1 MNFDLSP
8 DAYNQMPP
16 ELAVVI
22 PVYNEQD
29 SIQKVIQ
36 EWIPELEKWCQNF
49 IILAFDDGSQ
59 DNSLTILHQLQTQ
72 FGQRLVVITRPN
84 RGHGQTCLEGYHHAA
99 KLGARFVF
107 QIDSDWQCD
116 PCYFSAFWLVRNQAL
131 VISGIRTRRDD
142 GWKRLIV
149 TKTLR
154 LMLLLAFGVDC
165 PDANVP
171 YRLMKTE
178 AIQKVILQIPD
189 DFHLANV
196 ALALLLRRDKS
207 ITHKFIPIGFRERY
221 GGEPSVKL
229 PLFGRKAIELYRDIQ
244 TMLAN
249 QAKKSNES

>member
-1 MNFDLSP
+1 MNLDLNP
-8 DAYNQMPP
+8 DDYYRTTP

-36 EWIPELEKWCQNF
+36 EWIPELEKCCQNF
-49 IILAFDDGSQ
+49 VILAIDDGSR
-59 DNSLTILHQLQTQ
+59 DNSLAILHQLQTQ
-72 FGQRLVVITRPN
+72 FGQRLMVITRPN
-84 RGHGQTCLEGYHHAA
+84 RGHGQTCLEGYHRAG

-116 PCYFSAFWLVRNQAL
+116 PRYFPAFWQVRDQAL
-131 VISGIRTRRDD
+131 VISGIRTSRED
-142 GWKRLIV
+142 GWKRIIV

-154 LMLLLAFGVDC
+154 LMLLLAFRVDC

-171 YRLMKTE
+171 YRLMQTE
-178 AIQKVILQIPD
+178 TIQSVILQIPG

-196 ALALLLRRDKS
+196 ALAILLRRYKS
-207 ITHKFIPIGFRERY
+207 VTHAYVPIGFRERY

-244 TMLAN
+244 TMLTN
-249 QAKKSNES
+249 QARSIQ

>member
-1 MNFDLSP
+1 MNFDLNP
-8 DAYNQMPP
+8 DAYNQAPP

-36 EWIPELEKWCQNF
+36 EWIPALEKWCQNF
-49 IILAFDDGSQ
+49 VILAIDDGSR
-59 DNSLTILHQLQTQ
+59 DNSLAILQQLQIQ
-72 FGQRLVVITRPN
+72 FGQRIIIISRPN
-84 RGHGQTCLEGYHHAA
+84 RGHGQTCLEGYHHAG

-116 PCYFSAFWLVRNQAL
+116 PRYFSAFWQLRNQAL
-131 VISGIRTRRDD
+131 VISGVRTSRDD
-142 GWKRLIV
+142 GWKRIIV

-154 LMLLLAFGVDC
+154 MMLLLAFRVDC

-171 YRLMKTE
+171 YRLMHTG
-178 AIQKVILQIPD
+178 AIQSVILQIPG

-196 ALALLLRRDKS
+196 ALAVLLRRDKS
-207 ITHKFIPIGFRERY
+207 ATHAFIPIGFRERY

-244 TMLAN
+244 TMLTN
-249 QAKKSNES
+249 QARNIQ